1 MLEAKTYSQTDIF
14 SEVRLLDLAWSTYNT
29 QLLAIRLV
37 VWLLQYVNDMSPQ
50 ENFWFEIAFGAV

>member
-14 SEVRLLDLAWSTYNT
+14 SEVRLLDLAWSTYIT

-37 VWLLQYVNDMSPQ
+37 VWVLQYVNDMSPQ